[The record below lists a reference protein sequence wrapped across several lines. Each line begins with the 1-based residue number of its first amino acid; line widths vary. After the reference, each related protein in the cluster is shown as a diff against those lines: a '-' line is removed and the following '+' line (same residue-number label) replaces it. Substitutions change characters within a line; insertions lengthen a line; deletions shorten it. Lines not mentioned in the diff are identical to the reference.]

1 MYSSIG
7 QHLKAERVARDLTL
21 QDVAHKTRIPVTRL
35 QNLEEDNL
43 AAFGSVSY
51 ARNFLKEYGR
61 FLNVDVTGTVES
73 LPPPV
78 LGGTANYRY
87 LTENLGPWV
96 EPEKKSAPLRF
107 SRKARKRSPV
117 STFVTLS
124 ALFIVMASLLGL
136 WVQKLVAKGSTNTVA
151 ESAAKPAEQ
160 PDEKDFSAFKPTP
173 PRAIPVEP
181 AVTTTPLVANRTS
194 GAPPPRAEVVPDEKT
209 PAIKNGKL
217 PETVLRPEPVRALKP
232 EIVE

>member
-1 MYSSIG
+1 MDSSVG
-7 QHLKAERVARDLTL
+7 HQLKAERLARDLTL
-21 QDVAHKTRIPVTRL
+21 QDVAHKTRIPVARL
-35 QNLEEDNL
+35 KYLEEDNL

-78 LGGTANYRY
+78 LGGSDNYRY

-96 EPEKKSAPLRF
+96 EAEKKSAPVRF
-107 SRKARKRSPV
+107 SRKVRRRSPV

-136 WVQKLVAKGSTNTVA
+136 WVQKLVAKGSTNTVS
-151 ESAAKPAEQ
+151 EAAAQ
-160 PDEKDFSAFKPTP
+160 PQDLPEKDFSAFKPTP

-181 AVTTTPLVANRTS
+181 AAATPPAVVERTR
-194 GAPPPRAEVVPDEKT
+194 GAVPPRAEVVPDEKPIAT
-209 PAIKNGKL
+209 NAKAT
-217 PETVLRPEPVRALKP
+217 ETVMRPEAVPALKP